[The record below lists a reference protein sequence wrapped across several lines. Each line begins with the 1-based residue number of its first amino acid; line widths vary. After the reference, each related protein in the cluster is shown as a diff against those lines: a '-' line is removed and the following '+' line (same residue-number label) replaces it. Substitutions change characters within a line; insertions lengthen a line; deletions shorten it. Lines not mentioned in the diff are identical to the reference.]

1 MPYSLGA
8 WLMEIKK
15 KQGFT
20 LIELLVVIAVI
31 SILMAILM
39 PALRKAREGARR
51 VTCVSHQRGF
61 GLAFQAYL
69 QDNDYWSH
77 WGPNRGYWYVPD
89 SDKVMADKNNIYAY
103 WGVAYYEYAQNMD
116 LFHCPSSKFQLLN
129 WYPSDTVEVYH
140 WAHFGLNGFV
150 ANRKTSRI
158 KSPAE
163 MIVLQDHFE
172 QKLDNNG
179 DMLHVKPEDVYNLPQ
194 WRNRS
199 KYPDALLEI
208 FRHSRTSNTM
218 EKRAPWDPKGTGV
231 SNTLWLDGHVS
242 PIKQTRGKDVPARWY
257 IGGTGDGSKS
267 CWVGNSEE
275 EAIRL
280 RY

>member
-31 SILMAILM
+31 SILMSILV
-39 PALRKAREGARR
+39 PALRKARQAAHR
-51 VTCVSHQRGF
+51 VTCASHQRGF

-89 SDKVMADKNNIYAY
+89 SDNVMADKNNIYAY

-129 WYPSDTVEVYH
+129 WYPSDTIEVYH

-179 DMLHVKPEDVYNLPQ
+179 DMLHIKPEDVYNLPQ
-194 WRNRS
+194 WRNHS

-218 EKRAPWDPKGTGV
+218 EKGSPWDPKGTGV

-242 PIKQTRGKDVPARWY
+242 PIKQTRGRDVPARWY
-257 IGGTGDGSKS
+257 TGGIRDGSQS

-275 EAIRL
+275 AAIRI

>member
-1 MPYSLGA
+1 MPDSLGA
-8 WLMEIKK
+8 WLMETKK

-20 LIELLVVIAVI
+20 LIELLVVIAVV
-31 SILMAILM
+31 SVLMAILM
-39 PALRKAREGARR
+39 PALRKARQGAQR
-51 VTCVSHQRGF
+51 VTCASHQRGF

-89 SDKVMADKNNIYAY
+89 SNNVMADKDDIYAY
-103 WGVAYYEYAQNMD
+103 WGVAYYEYARDMD

-129 WYPSDTVEVYH
+129 WYPSDTIEVYH
-140 WAHFGLNGFV
+140 WAHFALNGFV
-150 ANRKTSRI
+150 ANRKVSRI

-179 DMLHVKPEDVYNLPQ
+179 DMLHIKPEDVYNLPQ
-194 WRNRS
+194 WRHHS

-208 FRHSRTSNTM
+208 FRHNRTSNTV
-218 EKRAPWDPKGTGV
+218 ERRAPWDPEGTGV

-242 PIKQTRGKDVPARWY
+242 PIRQTRGGDVPARWY
-257 IGGTGDGSKS
+257 TGGIGDGGQS

-275 EAIRL
+275 AAIRL